1 MKIILAKNF
10 DLKMFTVEIPNFGKA
25 RFCFPTNTKFLMIE
39 RNSLYITDDISEPT
53 INSGFVDEH
62 KNEWVDF
69 PTFSVQNSNKVY
81 VGRIVD
87 CELKDLHC
95 IELQ

>member
-10 DLKMFTVEIPNFGKA
+10 DLKLFTVEIPNFS
-25 RFCFPTNTKFLMIE
+25 RYQFCLPASTKFLMIE
-39 RNSLYITDDISEPT
+39 RNRLYITDDISEPT

-69 PTFSVQNSNKVY
+69 PTFSVQNLNKVY

-87 CELKDLHC
+87 CELNDLHC
-95 IELQ
+95 IKLQ